1 MATQKVSLV
10 DSSIEILN
18 HVEQNASK
26 AKAVGEEL
34 RAILKDLAPSESA
47 ANAGFT
53 NDGYER
59 QRYPYSANL
68 PITEWY
74 FSSLIS

>member
-1 MATQKVSLV
+1 MW
-10 DSSIEILN
+10 
-18 HVEQNASK
+18 EQNASK

-53 NDGYER
+53 NDG
-59 QRYPYSANL
+59 
-68 PITEWY
+68 
-74 FSSLIS
+74 